1 MDFIPGLDMLSLLGA
16 GAAGALSIWNF
27 IQSPSKRNEG
37 SIDDLRKE
45 LTALRNETAGKIEAV
60 DDKTDEVAGR
70 VSKIETLMQSLPD
83 KEGLHRLEISLTQIS
98 GQLETL
104 SARIGPI
111 DNLSRRL
118 QEVLLERA
126 NER

>member
-1 MDFIPGLDMLSLLGA
+1 MDFLSLELLSLLGSA
-16 GAAGALSIWNF
+16 AAGGLGLWNF

-37 SIDDLRKE
+37 SIE
-45 LTALRNETAGKIEAV
+45 ALRGELKKLTDEVAEEVEAV
-60 DDKTDEVAGR
+60 DDKVDLVAGR
-70 VSKIETLMQSLPD
+70 VSTLETVMQQLPD
-83 KEGLHRLEISLTQIS
+83 KDTLHRLEIGLVQVS

-104 SARIGPI
+104 NVRIGPI

>member
-1 MDFIPGLDMLSLLGA
+1 MEFIPGLDMISLLGTA
-16 GAAGALSIWNF
+16 AAGALSIWNF

-37 SIDDLRKE
+37 SIEELRAE
-45 LTALRNETAGKIEAV
+45 LKALRDDTSAKIEVV
-60 DDKTDEVAGR
+60 DDKSDAVAGR
-70 VSKIETLMQSLPD
+70 VTKIETLMQSLPD

>member
-45 LTALRNETAGKIEAV
+45 LKTFRDETASKIEAV

>member
-1 MDFIPGLDMLSLLGA
+1 MELITSWLTPLGA
-16 GAAGALSIWNF
+16 ALAAALGIWNF

-37 SIDDLRKE
+37 SIVELRKE
-45 LTALRNETAGKIEAV
+45 LKAV